1 MIKLE
6 NLCKRF
12 GDHAVI
18 EGLSYT
24 LPDKG
29 IFALMG
35 PSGLGKTTLL
45 RLLAGLEQPSNGTL
59 ESDHKRV
66 SVAFQEPRLISW
78 LDCKENITFVLSE
91 NNGSSEI
98 ADSFLKKL
106 ELSAVANARPETLSG
121 GMKQRLSLA
130 RALAFGGDLLLLDEP
145 FTGLDAALKERI
157 APLIKAANPNGLTI
171 VITHDKTEAA
181 LLGATVLHC
190 EGAPMNTLRA
200 ET

>member
-12 GDHAVI
+12 GDHTVI

-24 LPDKG
+24 FPDRG
-29 IFALMG
+29 ILALMG

-45 RLLAGLEQPSNGTL
+45 RLLAGLEQPSSGTL
-59 ESDHKRV
+59 ASDHKRV

-78 LDCKENITFVLSE
+78 LNSKDNITFVLSDD
-91 NNGSSEI
+91 NDSSKI
-98 ADSFLKKL
+98 ADNFLGKL
-106 ELSAVANARPETLSG
+106 ELSAVSAARPDTLSG

-157 APLIKAANPNGLTI
+157 APLIKEANPNGLTI
-171 VITHDKTEAA
+171 VITHDQTEAE
-181 LLGATVLHC
+181 LLGATILHC
-190 EGAPMNTLRA
+190 EGAPMNALRS
-200 ET
+200 EK

>member
-12 GDHAVI
+12 GDHTVI

-24 LPDKG
+24 FPDRG
-29 IFALMG
+29 ILALMG

-45 RLLAGLEQPSNGTL
+45 RLLAGLEQPSSGTL
-59 ESDHKRV
+59 ASDHKRV

-78 LDCKENITFVLSE
+78 LNSKDNITFVLSDDKD
-91 NNGSSEI
+91 SSKI
-98 ADSFLKKL
+98 ADNFLGKL
-106 ELSAVANARPETLSG
+106 ELSAVSTARPDTLSG

-145 FTGLDAALKERI
+145 FTGLDAVLKERI
-157 APLIKAANPNGLTI
+157 VPLIKEANPNGLTI
-171 VITHDKTEAA
+171 VITHDQTEAE
-181 LLGATVLHC
+181 LLGATILHC
-190 EGAPMNTLRA
+190 EGAPMNALRA
-200 ET
+200 EK